1 MNIYDYKTFEINS
14 LSQAK
19 FLIENNFHRK
29 INFVHKYKSVV
40 WQGPIYLKT
49 IYNNIISKKINYIVE
64 TRDDIG
70 LFVSLINLEFKFF
83 ALSSKV
89 ESKYKEKFFSI
100 AQKKKV
106 KVLIIEKLRIQSL
119 IEPEVKL

>member
-14 LSQAK
+14 LSQAQ
-19 FLIENNFHRK
+19 FLIKKNFHRK
-29 INFVHKYKSVV
+29 INFVHKYQSVV
-40 WQGPIYLKT
+40 WQGPIYLKI
-49 IYNNIISKKINYIVE
+49 IYNNITSKKVNYIIE

-89 ESKYKEKFFSI
+89 ETNYKKKFFSI
-100 AQKKKV
+100 AKKKKV
-106 KVLIIEKLRIQSL
+106 KVLIFENLKIQSL
-119 IEPEVKL
+119 IKPEENL

>member
-14 LSQAK
+14 LSQAQ
-19 FLIENNFHRK
+19 FLIKNNFLRK
-29 INFVHKYKSVV
+29 INFIHKYNSVV

-49 IYNNIISKKINYIVE
+49 IYNNIISKKVNYIVE

-70 LFVSLINLEFKFF
+70 LFISLINLKFKFF

-89 ESKYKEKFFSI
+89 ESKYKEKLFSI
-100 AQKKKV
+100 AKKKKV
-106 KVLIIEKLRIQSL
+106 EVLIIEKLKIQSM
-119 IEPEVKL
+119 IEPREN

>member
-14 LSQAK
+14 LSQAQ
-19 FLIENNFHRK
+19 FLIKNNFPRK
-29 INFVHKYKSVV
+29 INFVHKYNSVV

-49 IYNNIISKKINYIVE
+49 IYNNIISKKVNYIVE

-70 LFVSLINLEFKFF
+70 LFISLINLKFKFF

-89 ESKYKEKFFSI
+89 ESKYKEKLFSI
-100 AQKKKV
+100 AKKKKV
-106 KVLIIEKLRIQSL
+106 EVLIIEKLKIQSM
-119 IEPEVKL
+119 IEPREN